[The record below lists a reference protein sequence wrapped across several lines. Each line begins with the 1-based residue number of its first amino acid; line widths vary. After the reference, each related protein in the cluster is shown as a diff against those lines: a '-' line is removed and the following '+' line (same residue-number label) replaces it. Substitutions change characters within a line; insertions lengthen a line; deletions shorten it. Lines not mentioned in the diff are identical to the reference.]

1 MTKNEKLLE
10 QARADLD
17 AVNDAL
23 TALEAAKAEAS
34 KVSATFAKWRA
45 SVDEKTGERERLD
58 ICIAALEAE
67 VEQQKRDAARA
78 DLLSRRAALDKE
90 TAALARRITEEGAKS
105 AAVLVQLAEE
115 AKANAVAVEKLNREL
130 SGDERLIHA
139 DHIARH
145 RDPAPRKN
153 LEETAVDLW
162 VFEHTGAL
170 VGDQDCVV
178 ELSNGRGTIPATEH
192 SLTNKPV
199 VRKRF
204 RQVRYLAAGH
214 REYADALGS
223 VLRLPRFDAPGML
236 FDYGHK
242 AEPAR
247 RKELMELIPVPDAPA
262 KPARSPDGRT

>member
-1 MTKNEKLLE
+1 M
-10 QARADLD
+10 
-17 AVNDAL
+17 
-23 TALEAAKAEAS
+23 
-34 KVSATFAKWRA
+34 
-45 SVDEKTGERERLD
+45 
-58 ICIAALEAE
+58 
-67 VEQQKRDAARA
+67 
-78 DLLSRRAALDKE
+78 
-90 TAALARRITEEGAKS
+90 
-105 AAVLVQLAEE
+105 LVQLAEE
-115 AKANAVAVEKLNREL
+115 TETNAVAVEKLNRKL

-162 VFEHTGAL
+162 VFESTGAL

-214 REYADALGS
+214 REYADPLGS
-223 VLRLPRFDAPGML
+223 VLRLPRFDAPGTI
-236 FDYGHK
+236 FDQGRK